1 MTKFEMQKTCQHIEN
16 ITNYFDVRECRKRRR
31 AIMIIAERIQK
42 DLVEAMKSKDQLRL
56 EVLRGMKAALKNRE
70 IEKIRQLT
78 ELEVLQVLQGLV
90 KQRKDSIEQ
99 FTKGGRHDLAS
110 REESEMRILE
120 SYLPPA
126 VEEGEIKAV
135 VAQAICELQA
145 NSPRD
150 FGRVMKSVMGKFSGK
165 IVDGKVVNDLVRSQ
179 LGG

>member
-1 MTKFEMQKTCQHIEN
+1 
-16 ITNYFDVRECRKRRR
+16 
-31 AIMIIAERIQK
+31 MIIAERIQK

-56 EVLRGMKAALKNRE
+56 DVLRGMKAALKNRE

-99 FTKGGRHDLAS
+99 FTKGERHDLSS

-120 SYLPPA
+120 SDLPPT

-135 VAQAICELQA
+135 VA
-145 NSPRD
+145 
-150 FGRVMKSVMGKFSGK
+150 
-165 IVDGKVVNDLVRSQ
+165 
-179 LGG
+179 